1 MTTNLRRC
9 HRQIAFP
16 GVVILETR
24 EGLFAFTENEFP
36 IHQLACRD
44 FVRSIHDLELTNGR
58 STRGRCV
65 RSVKVLAMQVFFD
78 RLELQR
84 SCFVPLLILVL
95 CTAAHPLHAQEP
107 SAPAASAPAVPDW
120 AQPGSPTHVQV
131 PPPADFHRPSMN
143 FDAPIGVFQGQSDI
157 GAAVAPGSADYD
169 ANTKQYTIHS
179 AGYNIWYSRDEFRYL
194 WKKMSGD
201 VSLAADVTF
210 PDPKGYGDRKAV
222 LVIRQSLDDDSREAM
237 IGEHGVGMIHLAWR
251 PDRGAMMKD
260 AQFRFGG
267 TLAGIHARRI
277 GIEKHE
283 DSIAIFV
290 SLEGE
295 PLHQLGPPVT
305 LHLDEPFYVGIGFCS
320 HLPATPDTAVLSNVV
335 LANSAGKVE

>member
-1 MTTNLRRC
+1 
-9 HRQIAFP
+9 
-16 GVVILETR
+16 
-24 EGLFAFTENEFP
+24 
-36 IHQLACRD
+36 
-44 FVRSIHDLELTNGR
+44 VRSA
-58 STRGRCV
+58 
-65 RSVKVLAMQVFFD
+65 KVLAMQFVID

-84 SCFVPLLILVL
+84 SCFVPLLILML
-95 CTAAHPLHAQEP
+95 CTAAHPLDAQAP

-131 PPPADFHRPSMN
+131 PPPADFHRPSRN
-143 FDAPIGVFQGQSDI
+143 CDAPIGVFQGQSDI
-157 GAAVAPGSADYD
+157 GAAVVPGSADYD

-194 WKKMSGD
+194 WRKMSGD

-210 PDPKGYGDRKAV
+210 PDAKGYGDRKAV

-267 TLAGIHARRI
+267 TLAGINARRI
-277 GIEKHE
+277 GIEKHG